1 MLDYLEYGDKSPTT
15 LTRFELTT
23 SALSAQHS
31 TTELHSIIWKADAN
45 VDLKSTDFI
54 LSTFSNRF
62 SVAYPKKSIIK

>member
-1 MLDYLEYGDKSPTT
+1 MV
-15 LTRFELTT
+15 RFELTP

-45 VDLKSTDFI
+45 VDVDLKSTDFI

>member
-1 MLDYLEYGDKSPTT
+1 MKLYFLFYLLFSLSLFSKPFEVGSEWNLLEFTDQNDK
-15 LTRFELTT
+15 
-23 SALSAQHS
+23 
-31 TTELHSIIWKADAN
+31 KVDVN